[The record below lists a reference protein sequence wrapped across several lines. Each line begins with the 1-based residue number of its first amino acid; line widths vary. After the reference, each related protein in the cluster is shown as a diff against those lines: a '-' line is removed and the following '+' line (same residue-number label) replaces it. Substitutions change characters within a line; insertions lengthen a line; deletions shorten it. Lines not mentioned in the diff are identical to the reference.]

1 MGAYRGAEGQGRHR
15 VSLGLDGLGYR
26 GATVVL
32 TGGSSGMGEAAARLL
47 GELGAAVHIVDI
59 AEPRV
64 ACASFTRLDL
74 ADFAAVREV
83 AAKLRAQAPIDF
95 LFPIAGVPPHGVGA
109 LQCMMINYA
118 GTRLFTEEML
128 PAVRDGGAVCLV
140 SSTAARGWQQH
151 LAENLEIIAITDP
164 DELRRF
170 YEANPEK
177 LRDGYSPSKELIT
190 VWVQHAAI
198 ALAERRRI
206 RINGIAPCATGT
218 PFMEESAKVLGQ
230 AFMDNYPHPLLGRMP
245 TGEEQ
250 AWSLLLLSSPLNAAV
265 TGAVLPTDQDNVGGM
280 LTGALKPTYQT
291 RLDPLKEPT

>member
-1 MGAYRGAEGQGRHR
+1 
-15 VSLGLDGLGYR
+15 VSRSDLDGLGYR

-32 TGGSSGMGEAAARLL
+32 TGGASGMGEAAARIL

-59 AEPRV
+59 AEPKA

-74 ADFAAVREV
+74 ADFSAVRAA
-83 AAKLRAQAPIDF
+83 AAKLRELGPIDF
-95 LFPIAGVPPHGVGA
+95 LFPIAGVPPHAVGP

-118 GTRLFTEEML
+118 GTRLFTEAML
-128 PAVRDGGAVCLV
+128 PAVRDGGAVALV
-140 SSTAARGWQQH
+140 SSTAARQWREN
-151 LAENLEIIAITDP
+151 LAENLALIAIADP
-164 DELRRF
+164 DELRRY

-206 RINGIAPCATGT
+206 RINAIAPCATDT
-218 PFMEESAKVLGQ
+218 AFMVETGKVLGQ
-230 AFMDNYPHPLLGRMP
+230 AFIDNYPSPLLGRMP

-250 AWSLLLLSSPLNAAV
+250 AWSLVLLSSPLNASV
-265 TGAVLPTDQDNVGGM
+265 TGAVLATDQDNVGGM

-291 RLDPLKEPT
+291 RPN